1 MSSKENLE
9 IQISSCFLRNEDIVK
24 LLGIQINNNLNCD
37 YHVNQLRK
45 KASKKLSDLGR
56 IANYMDINKQK
67 MLMKV
72 FLSLQFSDSPLIWMF
87 HDRKME
93 HRTNTAFT
101 REI

>member
-24 LLGIQINNNLNCD
+24 LLGIQINNNLN
-37 YHVNQLRK
+37 YANQLRK

-101 REI
+101 REL